1 MSDTQLNS
9 IYLRNKLI
17 HKKKQNRFDCGPRVI
32 RSDVQHD
39 KTYRFP
45 SVVLCPK
52 PKVLPGLGGGVYVD
66 FIKQE
71 RLHVHGKGMNGNRF
85 RPGSSN
91 RQSISDHR
99 RWFERRGS
107 CDSPANPPGEW
118 DEPPGQVLHPRKH
131 GEIAR

>member
-66 FIKQE
+66 FIKQ
-71 RLHVHGKGMNGNRF
+71 VINVG
-85 RPGSSN
+85 
-91 RQSISDHR
+91 
-99 RWFERRGS
+99 
-107 CDSPANPPGEW
+107 
-118 DEPPGQVLHPRKH
+118 VT
-131 GEIAR
+131 